1 MIPEQVIHAI
11 TPDVLHEHAKRYRT
25 ENWRL
30 VQICCTPL
38 AALELSYSFAREN
51 RFEHLRIVLPR
62 ETPRLPSITP
72 VYGAGFAYENEIHDL
87 FGIEFDGLTLSYN
100 GAFFKTS
107 IPTPFKD
114 APCVLNPALPKK
126 SDG

>member
-1 MIPEQVIHAI
+1 MIPEQVLHPV
-11 TPDVLHEHAKRYRT
+11 TPDELLERARRYHAEK
-25 ENWRL
+25 WRL

-38 AALELSYSFAREN
+38 AALELSYSFARGN
-51 RFEHLRIVLPR
+51 AFEHLRVILPR
-62 ETPRLPSITP
+62 EQARLPSITP
-72 VYGAGFAYENEIHDL
+72 AYSGAFAYENEIHDL
-87 FGIEFDGLTLSYN
+87 FGVDFDGLTLSYN

-126 SDG
+126 YDG

>member
-1 MIPEQVIHAI
+1 MIPVQVIHPS
-11 TPDVLHEHAKRYRT
+11 TPETLLENARRYWDER
-25 ENWRL
+25 WRL

-38 AALELSYSFAREN
+38 ADLELSYSFAKGDA
-51 RFEHLRIVLPR
+51 FEHLRIILPR
-62 ETPRLPSITP
+62 EHAKLPSISP
-72 VYGAGFAYENEIHDL
+72 VYSGAFSYENEIHDL
-87 FGIEFDGLTLSYN
+87 FGIQFDGLTLFYN

-126 SDG
+126 TDG